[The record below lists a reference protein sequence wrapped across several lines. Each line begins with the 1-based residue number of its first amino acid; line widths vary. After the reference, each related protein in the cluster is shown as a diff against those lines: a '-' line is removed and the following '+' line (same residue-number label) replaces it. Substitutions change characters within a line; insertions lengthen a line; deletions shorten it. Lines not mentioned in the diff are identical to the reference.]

1 MEHDVE
7 FISEISA
14 VQWLERT
21 ATEHGLNAEEV
32 LDAYY
37 DIRPYAPT
45 RAEVTRAVKE
55 ALEEYEIY
63 VP

>member
-21 ATEHGLNAEEV
+21 AAEHGLNAEEV
-32 LDAYY
+32 LDVYY